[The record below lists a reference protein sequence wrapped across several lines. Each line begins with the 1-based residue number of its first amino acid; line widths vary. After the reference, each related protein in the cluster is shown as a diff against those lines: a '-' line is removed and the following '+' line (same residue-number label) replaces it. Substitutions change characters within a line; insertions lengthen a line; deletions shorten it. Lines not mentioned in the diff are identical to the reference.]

1 MTSKRR
7 LLICGATGFIGR
19 NLTEWF
25 SRRPDFD
32 IVALYHRRPPYACP
46 NVTWVRADLRQAED
60 LQPLLDGVDIVV
72 QAAATTSGSKDI
84 TTRPYIH
91 VTDNAVMNSLLFRAA
106 HDGAVRHL
114 VFFSCA
120 VMLPSSETALAETD
134 FDANKEI
141 HPAYF
146 GVGWTKFYIEKMCEF
161 YARLGV
167 TKYTVIRHSNVYG
180 PYDKFDLE
188 RSHVFGATVTK
199 VMTAREGKIVVW
211 GSGEEARDL
220 LYVDDLMEMV
230 EASID
235 RQTQPYGLYH
245 CGYGEAISVRDLV
258 RKIVSAS
265 GRQLAIEHDLSKPT
279 IKTSLF
285 LDCAKAARELGWR
298 RRTPLDDGVRRTLAW
313 WQAHIGPALLKAAD

>member
-1 MTSKRR
+1 MTTKRK

-32 IVALYHRRPPYACP
+32 VVALYHQRPPYACP
-46 NVTWVRADLRQAED
+46 NVTWAKADLREAEG
-60 LQPLLDGVDIVV
+60 LASLLGGVDIIV
-72 QAAATTSGSKDI
+72 QAAATTSGAKDI
-84 TTRPYIH
+84 TARPYIH

-106 HDGAVRHL
+106 HDVGVRHV

-120 VMLPSSETALAETD
+120 VMLPSSEVALAETD
-134 FDANKEI
+134 FDANREI

-146 GVGWTKFYIEKMCEF
+146 GAGWTKHYIERMCEF

-167 TKYTVIRHSNVYG
+167 TRYTVIRHSNVYG
-180 PYDKFDLE
+180 PHDKFDLE

-199 VMTAREGKIVVW
+199 VMTARDGKIIVW

-230 EASID
+230 EASIE
-235 RQTQPYGLYH
+235 RQTPPYALYH
-245 CGYGEAISVRDLV
+245 CGYGEAISVRVLV
-258 RKIVSAS
+258 RRIAWAS
-265 GRQLAIEHDLSKPT
+265 GRRLAIEHDLSKPT

-298 RRTPLDDGVRRTLAW
+298 RKTPLDEGIRRALAW
-313 WQAHIGPALLKAAD
+313 WQANVGSASAG